1 MRKLIL
7 LFVSVATV
15 LSVQAWDGIGNPATR
30 AFAKQFMTPEAQREN
45 ARIWRL
51 GKKYPA
57 EKNTAK
63 PTDERWG
70 KVSLDADLR
79 STTTN
84 EEDIVVRI
92 ECAVEVLRNSEK
104 HSNTEQFEALETL
117 RRLMI
122 ELHTISRIAIEG
134 VEHSQHD
141 FEFTW
146 SGNREGPSPDKRDK
160 YETRGKLTWS
170 KMWNSSFCGWHQG
183 WSLNYYAYDIDL
195 RFGRIREQAMQGTVR
210 DWAHEVGER
219 AKPMYEWAKPDM
231 LLRNEP
237 RLRLEDIH
245 LEMVARSAY
254 RLAAIMN
261 SVVK

>member
-1 MRKLIL
+1 MKKISLIIA
-7 LFVSVATV
+7 FMATV
-15 LSVQAWDGIGNPATR
+15 LTAQAWSGVVER
-30 AFAKQFMTPEAQREN
+30 ASYIIAQKYMTEQARAEYKRLLALREKVDYKWV
-45 ARIWRL
+45 AD
-51 GKKYPA
+51 K
-57 EKNTAK
+57 TAMA
-63 PTDERWG
+63 W
-70 KVSLDADLR
+70 LDADLR

-92 ECAVEVLRNSEK
+92 EYAVEVLRNSEK

-122 ELHTISRIAIEG
+122 ELHTISRIATEG

-170 KMWNSSFCGWHQG
+170 KMWSSSFCGWHQG
-183 WSLNYYAYDIDL
+183 WSADYYAYDIDL
-195 RFGRIREQAMQGTVR
+195 HFGPIREQAMQGSVR
-210 DWAHEVGER
+210 DWAHEMGER

-237 RLRLEDIH
+237 RLNLEDVH

-254 RLAAIMN
+254 RLAALMN
-261 SVVK
+261 SIVK

>member
-1 MRKLIL
+1 MKKIFLMIA
-7 LFVSVATV
+7 FVAIVFSAN
-15 LSVQAWDGIGNPATR
+15 AWTGIVNGASYVI
-30 AFAKQFMTPEAQREN
+30 A
-45 ARIWRL
+45 
-51 GKKYPA
+51 KKYMTEQARA
-57 EKNTAK
+57 EYNRLVKLRETVDYKWVADK
-63 PTDERWG
+63 SL

-79 STTTN
+79 SRTTD
-84 EEDIVVRI
+84 EGDVVVRI
-92 ECAVEVLRNSEK
+92 ERAIEVLKNSANYSEK
-104 HSNTEQFEALETL
+104 EQFVAFENL
-117 RRLMI
+117 RRLLI
-122 ELHTISRIAIEG
+122 ELHTISTIAIEG

-160 YETRGKLTWS
+160 YETRGRLTWS
-170 KMWNSSFCGWHQG
+170 KMWNRDFCFWHQG
-183 WSLNYYAYDIDL
+183 WSSNYYAYDLDL
-195 RFGRIREQAMQGTVR
+195 RFGRIREQAMQGSVR
-210 DWAHEVGER
+210 DWAHEMGER

-231 LLRNEP
+231 LLRNES